1 MVRGSNAPVSWLPK
15 FANVTRVLPTR
26 RDRAF
31 AIRAMLGLDASLA
44 YSRRASCRLLSS
56 NICMIVGLSGL
67 SRSTT
72 SDAGSAKG
80 LVNALGSVANNKAVS
95 SK

>member
-1 MVRGSNAPVSWLPK
+1 MSWLPK

-80 LVNALGSVANNKAVS
+80 LVYSLGLAAKSRAIS